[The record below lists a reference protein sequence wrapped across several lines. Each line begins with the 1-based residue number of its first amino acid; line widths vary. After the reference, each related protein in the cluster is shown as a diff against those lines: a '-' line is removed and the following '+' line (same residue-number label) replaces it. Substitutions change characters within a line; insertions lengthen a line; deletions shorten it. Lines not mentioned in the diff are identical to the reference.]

1 MLRLVTDDEIVD
13 EIFAEDDVLSHASL
27 LLLTAATAPAPADI
41 TPLSLAVRPQP
52 IELGHV
58 TYDWTLQRSRGATL
72 KLADGTATCD
82 TGPLSTHVSG
92 QSDST
97 HDCRF
102 D

>member
-1 MLRLVTDDEIVD
+1 MAISAN
-13 EIFAEDDVLSHASL
+13 IL
-27 LLLTAATAPAPADI
+27 LLAAMSARAPTDI
-41 TPLSLAVRPQP
+41 TPLSLAVHPRVVEIAAAP
-52 IELGHV
+52 
-58 TYDWTLQRSRGATL
+58 YDWKLQRTTRAVGQ

-92 QSDST
+92 QSDET